1 MIRGM
6 DFLLLFRLILCGWWR
21 NKLFFVV
28 AVISLSVGL
37 ACTNLLL
44 TYFVHDYFIEQNN
57 PDKDRIFALRQ
68 DNFFEEGQK
77 VTFAL
82 GEVLPQIQ
90 QEVPGVESFLRL
102 QTYSQPLVRVANRD
116 YTNLCLIGADSTLMD
131 FFPPRLIAGDLKQV
145 LTVPGKIAVNRRVAE
160 RLWGVENP
168 LGQKVQV
175 TVNTELRMYEVAAV
189 WEEQPQA
196 FLKMDLLTGLR
207 TDFWGGVP
215 FLKLRKGVHPEA
227 VQQAIRRNDGIAT
240 MKPGDTQYYVDPLSE
255 LYFVQP
261 EGSNQQPLP
270 FLQQS
275 PVQLL
280 YVGLLA
286 ALLVLFVACCNYANM
301 NLSRLWQ
308 QLKMIH
314 VEKLMGGTI
323 QEIRMQLFGDVFLT
337 VLLSFL
343 LSLLLIHDVLPL
355 FNSILGSRLQMSFF
369 FSGQILPLL
378 FLVFLI
384 LSLVPSWYASRRL
397 IRLSYSDYRAAFGC
411 RQKRRFLSILV
422 LLQFTVTGGLVL
434 ATGIAARQ
442 QKQILE
448 RASCY
453 EGRIEFGDWETPPV
467 ASFREEVLRKV
478 PGVITAT
485 PSRGRVLNALMSM
498 LELPQQDGST
508 RAAFLLNFYSDT
520 TLLDILNLHLL
531 DGTDLKQIEQKYA
544 YPALVNERYVRTLV
558 PPGISPIGHALRE
571 FDEKAD
577 SLYVLAGVVPDFPI
591 NSLEHEIS
599 PAVIYLQR
607 LEKEL
612 AQATCLQI
620 RLAPEHREETLRQI
634 AAVWENLYHTPFQ
647 YTDMHREFLQRNT
660 RFLSFF
666 RILTVYATIALLLT
680 AFGVFG
686 ISWYAL
692 RQRLREMAVRKV
704 YGAEAKQIFWLW
716 LKPFFWYA
724 LGAYLIGTPL
734 AWWGINRW
742 LEQFAYRVS
751 LSAVDLFL
759 PLGVLLAITV
769 VMVGVQALFL
779 LRSRLFRFLKTE

>member
-1 MIRGM
+1 MQRM
-6 DFLLLFRLILCGWWR
+6 NLLFTLKLILRGWWR
-21 NKLFFVV
+21 NKLFFAV

-82 GEVLPQIQ
+82 GDVPPQIQ
-90 QEVPGVESFLRL
+90 KEVPGVESFLRL
-102 QTYSQPLVRVANRD
+102 QTYDQPLVRVGKQD
-116 YTNLCLIGADSTLMD
+116 YTDLCLIGADSTLMD

-145 LTVPGKIAVNRRVAE
+145 LTAPDKIAVSRRVAE
-160 RLWGVENP
+160 RLWGDENP
-168 LGQKVQV
+168 LGQEMRI
-175 TVNTELRMYEVAAV
+175 TASAETRIYEVAAV

-196 FLKMDLLTGLR
+196 FLKMDLLIGLGP
-207 TDFWGGVP
+207 DFWGGVP
-215 FLKLRKGVHPEA
+215 FLKLRKGTDPEQ
-227 VQQAIRRNDGIAT
+227 VQRAIRQNEGIAT
-240 MKPGDTQYYVDPLSE
+240 MKPGDTQYYVEPLSE

-261 EGSNQQPLP
+261 EGSNQQPLL

-286 ALLVLFVACCNYANM
+286 ALLVLFVACCNYVNM

-397 IRLSYSDYRAAFGC
+397 IRLSYSDYRAAFGS
-411 RQKRRFLSILV
+411 RQKRRFLSVLV
-422 LLQFTVTGGLVL
+422 LLQFAVTGGLVL
-434 ATGIAARQ
+434 ATGVAARQ

-467 ASFREEVLRKV
+467 APFREELLRKV

-485 PSRGRVLNALMSM
+485 VSGGRVLNALMSM
-498 LELPQQDGST
+498 LELPKPDGTTQS
-508 RAAFLLNFYSDT
+508 AFLLKFYSDT
-520 TLLDILNLHLL
+520 TLLDILNLRLL
-531 DGTDLKQIEQKYA
+531 TGTTLQQIEQNYA
-544 YPALVNERYVRTLV
+544 HPVLVNESYMRTLV

-571 FDEKAD
+571 FDAKAD
-577 SLYVLAGVVPDFPI
+577 SLYVLAGVVPDFPV

-599 PAVIYLQR
+599 PAVIYLQQPDQ
-607 LEKEL
+607 EL
-612 AQATCLQI
+612 AQATCMQI

-634 AAVWENLYHTPFQ
+634 AAVWEEMYHTPFQ
-647 YTDMHREFLQRNT
+647 YTDMHRDFLQRNM

-666 RILTVYATIALLLT
+666 RILTVYASIALLLT
-680 AFGVFG
+680 AFGIFG
-686 ISWYAL
+686 ISWYAM
-692 RQRLREMAVRKV
+692 RQRVREMAIRKV
-704 YGAEAKQIFWLW
+704 YGAGKRQILWLL
-716 LKPFFWYA
+716 LKPFLMYA
-724 LGAYLIGTPL
+724 LGAYLVGIPL
-734 AWWGINRW
+734 AAWTVTRW
-742 LEQFAYRVS
+742 LQQFAYRVS
-751 LSAVDLFL
+751 LSAFDLLL
-759 PLGVLLAITV
+759 PLGVLLGLSFLI
-769 VMVGVQALFL
+769 VGVQACVL
-779 LRSRLFRFLKTE
+779 LRHDVVRSLKTE

>member
-1 MIRGM
+1 M
-6 DFLLLFRLILCGWWR
+6 DFLLMFRLILRGWWR
-21 NKLFFVV
+21 NKLFFAV

-82 GEVLPQIQ
+82 GEVPQQIQ

-102 QTYSQPLVRVANRD
+102 QTYSQPLLRIDNRD
-116 YTNLCLIGADSTLMD
+116 YTDVCLIGADSTLTD
-131 FFPPRLIAGDLKQV
+131 FFPLHVIAGDLKQV
-145 LTVPGKIAVNRRVAE
+145 LTVPGKIAVSRRMAE
-160 RLWGVENP
+160 RLWGEKNP
-168 LGQKVQV
+168 LGEQVQV
-175 TVNTELRMYEVAAV
+175 ALSAETRMYEVAAV

-196 FLKMDLLTGLR
+196 FLKMDMLTGLGS
-207 TDFWGGVP
+207 DFWGGVP
-215 FLKLRKGVHPEA
+215 FLKLRKGADCEA
-227 VQQAIRRNDGIAT
+227 VEQAIRQNERIVT
-240 MKPGDTQYYVDPLSE
+240 MKPGDTQYYVEPLSE

-314 VEKLMGGTI
+314 VERLMGGSI
-323 QEIRMQLFGDVFLT
+323 REIRLQLFGDVFLT
-337 VLLSFL
+337 VLISFL
-343 LSLLLIHDVLPL
+343 LSLLIIHDVLPV
-355 FNSILGSRLQMSFF
+355 FNSILGSRLQLSFF
-369 FSGQILPLL
+369 FSGQMLPLL
-378 FLVFLI
+378 FFVFLL
-384 LSLVPSWYASRRL
+384 LSTVPSWYVSRRL
-397 IRLSYSDYRAAFGC
+397 IRLGYSDYRAAFGG
-411 RQKRRFLSILV
+411 RQKRRFLAVLV
-422 LLQFTVTGGLVL
+422 LLQFAVTGGLVL
-434 ATGIAARQ
+434 ATVVAARQ
-442 QKQILE
+442 QRQIME

-453 EGRIEFGDWETPPV
+453 EYRIEFGDWDTPPV
-467 ASFREEVLRKV
+467 APFREELLRKV

-485 PSRGRVLNALMSM
+485 PSGGRVLNALMSM
-498 LELPQQDGST
+498 LELPHEDGT
-508 RAAFLLNFYSDT
+508 TQAAFLLKFYSDS
-520 TLLDILNLHLL
+520 TLLDILNLRLL
-531 DGTDLKQIEQKYA
+531 TGTTFKQIEQNYTH
-544 YPALVNERYVRTLV
+544 PALVNESYVRTLV

-571 FDEKAD
+571 FDAKAD

-607 LEKEL
+607 PEREL

-620 RLAPEHREETLRQI
+620 RLAPEHCEETLRQI
-634 AAVWENLYHTPFQ
+634 AAVWEDLYHTPFQ

-692 RQRLREMAVRKV
+692 RQRLREMAIRKV
-704 YGAEAKQIFWLW
+704 YGAEAKQIFLLW
-716 LKPFFWYA
+716 LKPFLWYA
-724 LGAYLIGTPL
+724 LGAYLIGVPL
-734 AWWGINRW
+734 ALWGINRW

-751 LSAVDLFL
+751 LSVVDLLL
-759 PLGVLLAITV
+759 PLGVLLAIV
-769 VMVGVQALFL
+769 IVMVGLQALLL
-779 LRSRLFRFLKTE
+779 LRSGLLRFLKTE

>member
-1 MIRGM
+1 MQRM
-6 DFLLLFRLILCGWWR
+6 NFLFTLKLILRSWWR
-21 NKLFFVV
+21 NKLFFAV

-82 GEVLPQIQ
+82 GDVPPQIQ
-90 QEVPGVESFLRL
+90 KEVPGVESFLRL
-102 QTYSQPLVRVANRD
+102 QTYDQPLVRVGKQD
-116 YTNLCLIGADSTLMD
+116 YTDLCLIGADSTLMD

-145 LTVPGKIAVNRRVAE
+145 LTAPGKIAVSRRVAE
-160 RLWGVENP
+160 RLWGDENP
-168 LGQKVQV
+168 LGQEMWI
-175 TVNTELRMYEVAAV
+175 TASAETRIYEVAAV

-196 FLKMDLLTGLR
+196 FLKMDLLTGLGP
-207 TDFWGGVP
+207 DFWGGVP
-215 FLKLRKGVHPEA
+215 FLKLRKGTDPEQ
-227 VQQAIRRNDGIAT
+227 VQRAIRQNEGIAT
-240 MKPGDTQYYVDPLSE
+240 MKPGDTQYYVEPLSE

-286 ALLVLFVACCNYANM
+286 ALLVLFVACCNYVNM
-301 NLSRLWQ
+301 NLSRFWQ

-397 IRLSYSDYRAAFGC
+397 IRLSYSDYRAAFGS
-411 RQKRRFLSILV
+411 RQKRCFLSVLV
-422 LLQFTVTGGLVL
+422 LLQFAVTAGLVL
-434 ATGIAARQ
+434 ATGVAARQ

-467 ASFREEVLRKV
+467 APFREELLRKV

-485 PSRGRVLNALMSM
+485 VSGGRVLNALMSM
-498 LELPQQDGST
+498 LELPKPDGTTQS
-508 RAAFLLNFYSDT
+508 AFLLKFYSDT
-520 TLLDILNLHLL
+520 TLLDILNLRLL
-531 DGTDLKQIEQKYA
+531 TGTTLQQIEQNYA
-544 YPALVNERYVRTLV
+544 HPALVNESYVRTLV

-571 FDEKAD
+571 FDAKAD
-577 SLYVLAGVVPDFPI
+577 SLYVLAGVVPDFPV

-599 PAVIYLQR
+599 PAVIYLQQPDQ
-607 LEKEL
+607 EL
-612 AQATCLQI
+612 AQATCMQI

-634 AAVWENLYHTPFQ
+634 AAVWEEMYHTPFQ
-647 YTDMHREFLQRNT
+647 YTDMHRDFLQRNM

-666 RILTVYATIALLLT
+666 RILTVYASIALLLT
-680 AFGVFG
+680 AFGIFG
-686 ISWYAL
+686 ISWYAM
-692 RQRLREMAVRKV
+692 RQRVREMAIRKV
-704 YGAEAKQIFWLW
+704 YGAGKRQILWLL
-716 LKPFFWYA
+716 LKPFLMYA
-724 LGAYLIGTPL
+724 LGAYLVGIPL
-734 AWWGINRW
+734 AAWAVTRW
-742 LEQFAYRVS
+742 LQQFAYRVS
-751 LSAVDLFL
+751 LSAFDLLL
-759 PLGVLLAITV
+759 PLGVLLGLSFLI
-769 VMVGVQALFL
+769 VGVQACVL
-779 LRSRLFRFLKTE
+779 LRNDVVRSLKTE